1 MIIIGYG
8 VENRYLDV
16 TIIALKQCVKDN
28 ILRIPQ
34 GDTTRA
40 KIFSDPIPGVLK
52 HIRVIIDGV
61 KNIYAHDTEIKIDID
76 MSKLNLNLELGQS
89 MGCQEAEIKL
99 AQIHSSLVI
108 KEGNLCEEYSEQV
121 MSVMFIKPH
130 DKVLEIGSN
139 IGRNT
144 LIISSLLEDQN
155 NLVTL
160 ECDPKSYNI
169 LLENRNLNN
178 HKFRA
183 VNKALSYRPLILS
196 GWDSKPFT
204 GGHVPKNHIKVDTIT
219 FDDLEEK
226 NNIKFDTLV
235 ADCEGALYYIFLDNP
250 DILDCIKTII
260 VENDYYILSQKEKV
274 DEIVSCKGF
283 QRVYFQPG
291 GWGPCESRF
300 YEVWKK

>member
-8 VENRYLDV
+8 IENRYSDV

-34 GDTTRA
+34 GDRMRA
-40 KIFSDPIPGVLK
+40 KIFSDTIPGVLK
-52 HIRVIIDGV
+52 HICIIIDGV
-61 KNIYAHDTEIKIDID
+61 KSIYTHDDKIEIDV
-76 MSKLNLNLELGQS
+76 SKLNLNLELGQS
-89 MGCQEAEIKL
+89 MGLYQEAQNKL
-99 AQIHSSLVI
+99 AQIHASLVI
-108 KEGNLCEEYSEQV
+108 KEGNFYEEYSEQV

-204 GGHVPKNHIKVDTIT
+204 GGHVPENHIKVDTIT
-219 FDDLEEK
+219 FDDLEEN

-250 DILDCIKTII
+250 DILD
-260 VENDYYILSQKEKV
+260 
-274 DEIVSCKGF
+274 
-283 QRVYFQPG
+283 
-291 GWGPCESRF
+291 
-300 YEVWKK
+300 